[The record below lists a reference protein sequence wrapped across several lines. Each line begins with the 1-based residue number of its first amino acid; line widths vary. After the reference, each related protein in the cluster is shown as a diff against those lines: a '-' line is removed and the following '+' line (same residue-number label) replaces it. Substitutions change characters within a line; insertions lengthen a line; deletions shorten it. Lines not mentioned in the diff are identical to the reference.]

1 MLFTEVFTGEV
12 SEFMDHREVQIES
25 SEDAAV
31 ARACGGARILSR
43 LPRSLG
49 ALVPV
54 PRHSLQ
60 RVPWSL
66 GITQPPSGGPWC
78 LATVHLSARSPGISG
93 GSSPPWYIP
102 STWLLLL
109 RLPKEP
115 VQGIHRASPGQGG
128 LLASEASGDVLQR
141 PSGAALHTGTG
152 WPVGSAGSHPGCS
165 FIQHGGGLCQL
176 TNGPHV
182 VLQAGGG
189 GGLLSSPSG

>member
-1 MLFTEVFTGEV
+1 MWDRLLFKEGVSLRLAQAESPCREVVPSQRPARGSAQLGWGPWGGRWIGRGGVEETQTCVLFTEGFIGEV

-54 PRHSLQ
+54 PRRSLQ
-60 RVPWSL
+60 RVSWSL

-78 LATVHLSARSPGISG
+78 LATVRPSARSPGISG
-93 GSSPPWYIP
+93 GSGPPWYIP
-102 STWLLLL
+102 FTWLLLL

-115 VQGIHRASPGQGG
+115 VQGVHSASPGQRG
-128 LLASEASGDVLQR
+128 LLASGASGDVL
-141 PSGAALHTGTG
+141 
-152 WPVGSAGSHPGCS
+152 
-165 FIQHGGGLCQL
+165 
-176 TNGPHV
+176 
-182 VLQAGGG
+182 
-189 GGLLSSPSG
+189 

>member
-1 MLFTEVFTGEV
+1 MPKQRAPAERWFPPRDLPGAVPTWVGGWIGRRGVEETQSCVLFTEVFIGEA

-31 ARACGGARILSR
+31 ARACGGAHILSR

-54 PRHSLQ
+54 PRRSLQ

-78 LATVHLSARSPGISG
+78 LATVRLSARSPGISG

-115 VQGIHRASPGQGG
+115 VQGVHRASPGQGG
-128 LLASEASGDVLQR
+128 LLASGANGDVL
-141 PSGAALHTGTG
+141 
-152 WPVGSAGSHPGCS
+152 
-165 FIQHGGGLCQL
+165 
-176 TNGPHV
+176 
-182 VLQAGGG
+182 
-189 GGLLSSPSG
+189 